1 MVQIIAYSL
10 VGWGY
15 LVIWFMAIGTFNRM
29 RKDLTIVNM
38 PRSIYVTLYI
48 MLLPGI
54 VLDFIFNITY
64 GAVHYRRVPKEW
76 LFSTTTSEIIKE
88 GEQLNRWDQPTKKY
102 LRALKWKETLNA
114 VDPGHI
120 K

>member
-1 MVQIIAYSL
+1 
-10 VGWGY
+10 
-15 LVIWFMAIGTFNRM
+15 MAIGTFNRM

-48 MLLPGI
+48 MLVPGI

-76 LFSTTTSEIIKE
+76 LFSTTTSQIIKE
-88 GEQLNRWDQPTKKY
+88 GEQLNRWEQPTKEYVK
-102 LRALKWKETLNA
+102 ALKWKETLNA

>member
-1 MVQIIAYSL
+1 
-10 VGWGY
+10 
-15 LVIWFMAIGTFNRM
+15 MAIGTFNRM

-48 MLLPGI
+48 MLVPGI

-88 GEQLNRWDQPTKKY
+88 GEQLNRWEQPTKEYVK
-102 LRALKWKETLNA
+102 ALKWKETLNA

>member
-48 MLLPGI
+48 MLVPGI

-88 GEQLNRWDQPTKKY
+88 GEQLNRGAQPTKEYVK
-102 LRALKWKETLNA
+102 ALKWKETLNA

>member
-88 GEQLNRWDQPTKKY
+88 GEQLNRWEQPTKEYVK
-102 LRALKWKETLNA
+102 ALKWKETLNA